1 MFTLIVLVVVKMVFA
16 WDNFLN
22 YIKMLQHRIFGG
34 GGGWAKICHFFALTD
49 MLLYLDHVYFVHP
62 STDISADISTD
73 CRPMYR
79 STYRSSI
86 GRYVGRHIGRQS
98 VDMSTEMCRSTY
110 RPMYIGRVMVDI
122 STDYRQISR
131 SI

>member
-1 MFTLIVLVVVKMVFA
+1 MVLISESSGRQRVSLKLQLWSTTRVCFIAAYVSVYFKKTKREYFASLVHVS
-16 WDNFLN
+16 
-22 YIKMLQHRIFGG
+22 
-34 GGGWAKICHFFALTD
+34 
-49 MLLYLDHVYFVHP
+49 DHVYFVHP